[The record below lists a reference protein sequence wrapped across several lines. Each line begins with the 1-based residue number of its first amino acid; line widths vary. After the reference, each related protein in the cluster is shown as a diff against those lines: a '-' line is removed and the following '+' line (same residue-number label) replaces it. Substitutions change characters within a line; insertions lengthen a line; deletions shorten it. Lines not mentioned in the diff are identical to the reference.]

1 MYVDESG
8 DHVMDPSKWSSPDA
22 RYLGLTGVVIA
33 SGTYCTRTHSEFEAL
48 KQEFFPYDPDE
59 PLVLVRNQIVG
70 KRNLFQILRDPE
82 VAAHWEDRITRFFN
96 AHVSQIITVVLD
108 KEAYLRSSPIP
119 ALRPYSYCMNALT
132 ERYGQWL
139 NEVGGTGDVMTESR
153 GRREDRELKGDFRRF
168 MTESAN
174 LPDVQ
179 ELRRSVSSNQIKLN
193 LKTDNITGLQLAT
206 CWPTHR
212 KGASYWKTDFSLT
225 TQLARQPSVSLRQ
238 SGPGRIT
245 AILYCRKDHKQKRRP
260 SPPLCAIP
268 TGWPPPATWI
278 ARSISPFYT
287 RNKYVSRDTF

>member
-1 MYVDESG
+1 MTHSTRYRMYVDESG

-33 SGTYCTRTHSEFEAL
+33 SGTYRTRTHSEFEAL

-82 VAAHWEDRITRFFN
+82 VVAHWEDRITRFFN

-108 KEAYLRSSPIP
+108 KEVYLRSSPIP

-179 ELRRSVSSNQIKLN
+179 ELPRPVSSNQIKLN
-193 LKTDNITGLQLAT
+193 LKTDNITGLQLADLLAYPST
-206 CWPTHR
+206 RGILLENGFLINNPTSSATLRFIEAVRPRSYHR
-212 KGASYWKTDFSLT
+212 NTL
-225 TQLARQPSVSLRQ
+225 LP
-238 SGPGRIT
+238 
-245 AILYCRKDHKQKRRP
+245 
-260 SPPLCAIP
+260 
-268 TGWPPPATWI
+268 
-278 ARSISPFYT
+278 
-287 RNKYVSRDTF
+287 